1 MSYTKQTWVTGD
13 TITAEKLNH
22 IEDGV
27 ADSGSVFNINV
38 TEEGT
43 TWTMNKT
50 WNEIKNAFLSGKM
63 LVVSLPNGIDE
74 KYTTVV
80 EIRTQVN
87 DSQYYVDTAS
97 SNYFCALSADGYPEE
112 NAD

>member
-1 MSYTKQTWVTGD
+1 MSYTKTTWQTGD

-22 IEDGV
+22 IEDGI

-43 TWTMNKT
+43 AWTMNKT

-63 LVVSLPNGIDE
+63 LVVSLPYGTDE
-74 KYTTVV
+74 RYTTVV
-80 EIRTQVN
+80 EIRAE
-87 DSQYYVDTAS
+87 DQYYVNTAS
-97 SNYFCALSADGYPEE
+97 SNYFGTLSADGYPEE
-112 NAD
+112 NFE